1 ALQRLRSVRR
11 VGYGEGTRAGATAPR
26 GEGLAKRHSG
36 RTMRSVRPG
45 RRVEVRSR
53 FEAAWSGGFEVVER
67 VNEAAASRYKVRRRS
82 DGSVLPVL
90 FDEEDLREE
99 RRRGTWWVQ

>member
-1 ALQRLRSVRR
+1 MDDERNAHPHRLVARPGRR
-11 VGYGEGTRAGATAPR
+11 EAETAD
-26 GEGLAKRHSG
+26 G
-36 RTMRSVRPG
+36 RKG

-53 FEAAWSGGFEVVER
+53 FEAAWSRGFEVVER